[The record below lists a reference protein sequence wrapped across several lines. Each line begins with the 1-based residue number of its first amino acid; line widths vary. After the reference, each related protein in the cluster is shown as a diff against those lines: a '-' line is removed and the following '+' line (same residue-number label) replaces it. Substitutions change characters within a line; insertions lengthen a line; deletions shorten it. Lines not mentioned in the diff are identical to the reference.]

1 MRKAGGL
8 FLNTAPVQLELT
20 RDYFPSKAYGDLVF
34 PCGVYDA
41 ARITIGSGKG
51 RNWWCVLYPSLCFV
65 DSVHAVV
72 PASSRRTLASQMSE
86 ADYHA
91 LLPRD
96 APQHAREDT
105 SQNKKP
111 EIQIKSRLLELIS
124 GCGS

>member
-1 MRKAGGL
+1 MKTEISSKHAVVSRAPYMLYMAFTDMRNFAQMVPEDKKNEFGL
-8 FLNTAPVQLELT
+8 QA
-20 RDYFPSKAYGDLVF
+20 DY
-34 PCGVYDA
+34 
-41 ARITIGSGKG
+41 
-51 RNWWCVLYPSLCFV
+51 